1 MTINEIMEIFSNPE
15 TIHSLSFGEKLL
27 GVGFTMV
34 LGMGITF
41 ISLVIL
47 KGVMQVM
54 TKVLVEKKKPVA
66 VVETAATPPQ
76 PEVHE
81 VEESH
86 NDEAII
92 AAITVALSA
101 KLKTPMSNI
110 VIRNIKKVGGSKNS
124 WNHVGIIEQMNSR
137 L

>member
-47 KGVMQVM
+47 KGVMEVM
-54 TKVLVEKKKPVA
+54 TRVLVEKKKPVA
-66 VVETAATPPQ
+66 VAETAATPPQ
-76 PEVHE
+76 TEVQE
-81 VEESH
+81 VEEPH
-86 NDEAII
+86 NDEAVI

-110 VIRNIKKVGGSKNS
+110 VIRNIRKVGGSKNS

>member
-27 GVGFTMV
+27 GVGFTML

-41 ISLVIL
+41 ISLIIL
-47 KGVMQVM
+47 KGVMEVM
-54 TKVLVEKKKPVA
+54 TKVLKTKEKPVTVASSVA
-66 VVETAATPPQ
+66 VPSQ
-76 PEVHE
+76 PEIQE
-81 VEESH
+81 IEEPQG
-86 NDEAII
+86 DEAVI

-110 VIRNIKKVGGSKNS
+110 IIRNIRRVESSQNS
-124 WNHVGIIEQMNSR
+124 WNHAGIIEQMNSR

>member
-1 MTINEIMEIFSNPE
+1 MTINEIMDIFSNPE

-47 KGVMQVM
+47 KGVMEVM
-54 TKVLVEKKKPVA
+54 TKVLVEKEKPVA
-66 VVETAATPPQ
+66 VTETVVAAPQ
-76 PEVHE
+76 PEVQE
-81 VEESH
+81 VEKAH
-86 NDEAII
+86 NDEAVI

-101 KLKTPMSNI
+101 KLKTPIGNI
-110 VIRNIKKVGGSKNS
+110 VIRNIRKVEGSQHP

>member
-47 KGVMQVM
+47 KGVMEVM
-54 TKVLVEKKKPVA
+54 TRVLVEKKKPVA
-66 VVETAATPPQ
+66 VAETAATLPQ
-76 PEVHE
+76 PEVQE

-86 NDEAII
+86 NDEAVI

-110 VIRNIKKVGGSKNS
+110 VIRNIRKVEGSKNS

>member
-1 MTINEIMEIFSNPE
+1 MTINEIMDIFSNPE

-54 TKVLVEKKKPVA
+54 TKVLVEKEKPAAVTETVA
-66 VVETAATPPQ
+66 AAPQ
-76 PEVHE
+76 PEIKQA
-81 VEESH
+81 EEPH
-86 NDEAII
+86 NDEAVI

-101 KLKTPMSNI
+101 KLKTPIGNI
-110 VIRNIKKVGGSKNS
+110 VIRNIRKVEGSQHP

>member
-1 MTINEIMEIFSNPE
+1 MTINEVMEIFSNPE

-27 GVGFTMV
+27 GVGFTML

-41 ISLVIL
+41 ISLIIL
-47 KGVMQVM
+47 KGVMEVM
-54 TKVLVEKKKPVA
+54 TKVLKTKEKPVTVASSVA
-66 VVETAATPPQ
+66 VPSQ
-76 PEVHE
+76 PEIQE
-81 VEESH
+81 IEEPQG
-86 NDEAII
+86 DEAVI

-110 VIRNIKKVGGSKNS
+110 IIRNIRRVESSQNS
-124 WNHVGIIEQMNSR
+124 WNHAGIIEQMNSR

>member
-47 KGVMQVM
+47 KGVMEIM
-54 TKVLVEKKKPVA
+54 TRVLVEKKKPVA
-66 VVETAATPPQ
+66 VAETVATSPQ
-76 PEVHE
+76 PEVQE
-81 VEESH
+81 VEEPH
-86 NDEAII
+86 NDEAVI

-110 VIRNIKKVGGSKNS
+110 VIRNIRKVGGSKNS

>member
-1 MTINEIMEIFSNPE
+1 MTINEIMDIFSNPE

-54 TKVLVEKKKPVA
+54 TKVLVEKEKPVA
-66 VVETAATPPQ
+66 VTETVAAAPQ
-76 PEVHE
+76 PEIKE
-81 VEESH
+81 VEKSQ
-86 NDEAII
+86 NDEAVI

-101 KLKTPMSNI
+101 KLKTPIGNI
-110 VIRNIKKVGGSKNS
+110 VIRNIRKVEGAQHP

>member
-1 MTINEIMEIFSNPE
+1 MTINEIMDIFSNPE

-47 KGVMQVM
+47 KGVMEVM
-54 TKVLVEKKKPVA
+54 TKVLVEKEKPVA
-66 VVETAATPPQ
+66 VTETVAAAPQ
-76 PEVHE
+76 PVIQE
-81 VEESH
+81 VEEPH
-86 NDEAII
+86 NDEAVI

-101 KLKTPMSNI
+101 KLKTPIGNI
-110 VIRNIKKVGGSKNS
+110 VIRNIRKVEGSQHP

>member
-27 GVGFTMV
+27 GVGFTML

-41 ISLVIL
+41 ISLIIL
-47 KGVMQVM
+47 KGVMEVM
-54 TKVLVEKKKPVA
+54 TRVLKTKEKPVA
-66 VVETAATPPQ
+66 VTNTVAAPSQ
-76 PEVHE
+76 PEVQE
-81 VEESH
+81 VEDPQG
-86 NDEAII
+86 DEAVI
-92 AAITVALSA
+92 AAITVALAA

-110 VIRNIKKVGGSKNS
+110 IIRNIRRVESSQNS
-124 WNHVGIIEQMNSR
+124 WNHAGIIEQMNSR